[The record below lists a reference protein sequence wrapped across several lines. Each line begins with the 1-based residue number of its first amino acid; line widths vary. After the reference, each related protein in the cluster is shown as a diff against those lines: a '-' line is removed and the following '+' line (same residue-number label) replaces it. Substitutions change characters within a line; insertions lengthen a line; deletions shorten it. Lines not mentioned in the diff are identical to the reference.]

1 MCSRVFQDV
10 VAGHGFILLL
20 SSGREQKTRLWRGEG
35 EACSSWLTFSK
46 LRGFTKLSPWLIS
59 TAALLNQEGW
69 TAACLS
75 AVVPRHVRD
84 LWSGATTRRPS

>member
-46 LRGFTKLSPWLIS
+46 LRGFTKLSP
-59 TAALLNQEGW
+59 
-69 TAACLS
+69 
-75 AVVPRHVRD
+75 
-84 LWSGATTRRPS
+84 